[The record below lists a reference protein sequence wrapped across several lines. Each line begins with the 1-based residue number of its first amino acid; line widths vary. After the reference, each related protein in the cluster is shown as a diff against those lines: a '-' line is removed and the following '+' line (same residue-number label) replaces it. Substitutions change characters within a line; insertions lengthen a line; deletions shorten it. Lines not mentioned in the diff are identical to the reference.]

1 MKVKIG
7 ELADFCKF
15 VGISICHIPEE
26 SIEAESNALIEGN
39 EYYEVP
45 DNIYERIRESALKE
59 RKRDSE
65 YQEISTHR
73 IAGMEREAEDDIDAA
88 IIEYAESIRLGE
100 SAENDMYHAFAH
112 SYSRIIILLD
122 KVKRYAEEIDYIV
135 ALLNRSV
142 SDSDRNKYSARL
154 VKTKEKLKKQCERG
168 SI

>member
-1 MKVKIG
+1 
-7 ELADFCKF
+7 
-15 VGISICHIPEE
+15 
-26 SIEAESNALIEGN
+26 
-39 EYYEVP
+39 
-45 DNIYERIRESALKE
+45 
-59 RKRDSE
+59 
-65 YQEISTHR
+65 
-73 IAGMEREAEDDIDAA
+73 MEREAEDDIDAA

>member
-1 MKVKIG
+1 
-7 ELADFCKF
+7 
-15 VGISICHIPEE
+15 
-26 SIEAESNALIEGN
+26 
-39 EYYEVP
+39 
-45 DNIYERIRESALKE
+45 
-59 RKRDSE
+59 
-65 YQEISTHR
+65 
-73 IAGMEREAEDDIDAA
+73 MEREAEDDIDAA

-122 KVKRYAEEIDYIV
+122 KVERYAEEIDYIV

-154 VKTKEKLKKQCERG
+154 AKTKEKLKKQCERG